1 MARHPPLRSSRKEPD
16 AVVDGARP
24 ERPMPK
30 FDGRATPRAGTSE
43 GNPAPPTV
51 VRARSGVRRRSEGE
65 PATVDTSQPRRHHD
79 ALHEAS

>member
-1 MARHPPLRSSRKEPD
+1 MARHAPLRSSRKEPD

-43 GNPAPPTV
+43 GSPAPPTA
-51 VRARSGVRRRSEGE
+51 VRARSGACEISEAA
-65 PATVDTSQPRRHHD
+65 PVV
-79 ALHEAS
+79 ALNDLQAD